1 MSTFHGLEMAKR
13 ALFTQQSALYT
24 TGHNISNANTEGYSR
39 QRVNFE
45 TLPAYP
51 NGARNRPQIP
61 GQLGQGVQ
69 AGSVERIRDSFL
81 DLQYRAE
88 NSKSGY
94 WETMSNSLYRM
105 ESLLNEPSESGLSN
119 TMDKFW
125 QSLQDLS
132 VNPENTGARSV
143 VVQRG
148 QAVADTFNYLTSNL
162 ENMQSDLR
170 KQVDVTIK
178 DANSIIRQI
187 DQINNQIKETEPHG
201 YLANDLYDDRDRL
214 IDELSGIVNIK
225 VHRKESAE
233 SSPDNAAGLTQI
245 ELVDDSGKSLPNGPV
260 YLVDPTSDTGSTFQ
274 QFSLAE
280 ADEVN
285 EIKLGNDLV
294 QGLPTGSLKSLIDA
308 HGYDGSDPNAVSYK
322 NVLEDIQTLAT
333 EFTTAFN
340 DVQKGGYDLNGVA
353 GTDFF
358 VKDADGNIIVA
369 QEIMDDPAL
378 VAASAVANETGNG
391 QNASKLAN
399 VFNDKIGGPLGVDAS
414 VKSFYE
420 GVIGS
425 LGVAAQ
431 EANRMSANTAALKSQ
446 VQEQRMSVSSVSLD
460 EKMTNM
466 IKFQHAYNAAARNM
480 TAMDEILDRI
490 INNLGI
496 VGR

>member
-24 TGHNISNANTEGYSR
+24 TGHNISNANTEGYTR

-105 ESLLNEPSESGLSN
+105 ESLLNEPSESGLAN

-132 VNPENTGARSV
+132 VDPENAGARSV

-148 QAVADTFNYLTSNL
+148 QAVADTFNYLTGNL
-162 ENMQSDLR
+162 ETMKSDIR
-170 KQVDVTIK
+170 RQVDVTIK
-178 DANSIIRQI
+178 DANSLIRQI
-187 DQINNQIKETEPHG
+187 NQINNQIKETEPHG

-225 VHRKESAE
+225 VHRVASAE
-233 SSPDNAAGLTQI
+233 SSPDIAAGLTQI
-245 ELVDDSGKSLPNGPV
+245 ELVDDNGKSLPNGPV
-260 YLVDPTSDTGSTFQ
+260 YLVDPTSESGSTYQ
-274 QFSLAE
+274 EFSLNE
-280 ADEVN
+280 SDEIN
-285 EIKLGNDLV
+285 EIQIGNNML
-294 QGLPTGSLKSLIDA
+294 QELPSGSLKSLIEA
-308 HGYDGSDPNAVSYK
+308 HGYDGSNPNAVSYK
-322 NVLEDIQTLAT
+322 NVLDKINTLAQ
-333 EFTTAFN
+333 EFATAFN
-340 DVQKGGYDLNGVA
+340 GVHEGGFDLNGDA
-353 GTDFF
+353 GKAFF
-358 VKDADGNIIVA
+358 VVDSNGNLTVA

-378 VAASAVANETGNG
+378 LAASSVAFETGNG
-391 QNASKLAN
+391 QNASNLAN
-399 VFNDKIGGPLGVDAS
+399 VFDDKIGGSLGVDAS

-420 GVIGS
+420 GLIGS

-431 EANRMSANTAALKSQ
+431 EANRMAANTGALKSQ

-460 EKMTNM
+460 EEMTNM
-466 IKFQHAYNAAARNM
+466 IKFQHAYNAAARSM
-480 TAMDEILDRI
+480 TSMDEILDRI